1 MIALEALHNK
11 MARKTKA
18 IDHMVNRM
26 SKVRLVDERAAP
38 PPPDV
43 QEDAQEDD
51 KKAVKRQPFRFFDLP
66 SELRLRIYEELLV
79 FPKTIDLDPTNYRTV
94 APALRLFLV
103 DHRMH
108 DEASRVFYG
117 RNTFRVFP
125 IHGRYINRKHPLLAW
140 FPRKYRAHLTRLEL
154 RLGPGFTKPP
164 KCWVVDSRLGLAAVK
179 KVYKLKIFVE
189 IDPAS
194 NEVFEGWRVG
204 NNFYTEY
211 CVGLLR
217 GLLAQVPSIDDVEF
231 DAYPSVSKDSPLLKG
246 LVEETKL
253 NQKRVAWGPERG
265 WDKIVEVDLASV
277 LQKMGLDAQ

>member
-1 MIALEALHNK
+1 

-51 KKAVKRQPFRFFDLP
+51 KTAVKRQPFRFFDLP

-277 LQKMGLDAQ
+277 LQKMGLGAQ